1 MRAMLTLLC
10 AVANLALIDKSM
22 VLWDGRKHA
31 VAEGWVGSQC
41 KTATI
46 KKIDSTIRFHTEH
59 PKTFAE
65 WGFQW
70 APYQPEFQGT
80 DIRPFKAVALELRGY
95 GPQLPNDL
103 LLSLRSPGDHHLTVN
118 DSLVKREPNLWDGRW
133 HRIVVPMTDL
143 KARDDKFDPE
153 HVVNVIL
160 GVWVEQGNFTVDL
173 RRVELLR

>member
-1 MRAMLTLLC
+1 MLALLC
-10 AVANLALIDKSM
+10 AAANLAVLIKPV

-31 VAEGWVGSQC
+31 VGEGWVGSQC

-46 KKIDSTIRFHTEH
+46 KKEDGMIRFRTQD

-70 APYQPEFQGT
+70 APWKPEFEGT
-80 DIRPFKAVALELRGY
+80 DIRPFKAIALEIRGY
-95 GPQLPNDL
+95 GPQLPSDL

-118 DSLVKREPNLWDGRW
+118 DSLIKREPKLLDGRW

-143 KARDDKFDPE
+143 MARDEKFDPQ

-160 GVWVEQGNFTVDL
+160 GVWVEKGDFTVDL
-173 RRVELLR
+173 RRVELLP

>member
-1 MRAMLTLLC
+1 
-10 AVANLALIDKSM
+10 M
-22 VLWDGRKHA
+22 VLWDGKGHG
-31 VAEGWVGSQC
+31 VAEGWVGRQC

-46 KKIDSTIRFHTEH
+46 KKEDRMIRFHTTD

-70 APYQPEFQGT
+70 AGYQPEFLGT
-80 DIRPFKAVALELRGY
+80 DIRPFKAIALEVRVY
-95 GPQLPNDL
+95 GAQLPNDL

-118 DSLVKREPNLWDGRW
+118 DSLKKREAKLFDQKW
-133 HRIVVPMTDL
+133 HRIVVPMSDL
-143 KARDDKFDPE
+143 RARDEKFDPE

-160 GVWVEQGNFTVDL
+160 GVWVEQGDFSVDL